1 MTKGRAGS
9 SPGPFVCGSAN
20 AGNGRD
26 IRPVLTKDP
35 GEKSLP
41 NVLSCIFSRPC
52 PLKIP
57 ATLPG

>member
-1 MTKGRAGS
+1 MPEMVGI
-9 SPGPFVCGSAN
+9 
-20 AGNGRD
+20 